1 VDHLDPAIFLFLIWL
16 VTELH
21 VAELMRSKLLGK
33 KGLKTVNCHG
43 HFHDQQRLALMRDTK
58 VAISV
63 SAFSLLDGVDGI
75 IPEPD
80 S

>member
-1 VDHLDPAIFLFLIWL
+1 
-16 VTELH
+16 
-21 VAELMRSKLLGK
+21 MRSKLLGK
-33 KGLKTVNCHG
+33 KGLKTLNCHG